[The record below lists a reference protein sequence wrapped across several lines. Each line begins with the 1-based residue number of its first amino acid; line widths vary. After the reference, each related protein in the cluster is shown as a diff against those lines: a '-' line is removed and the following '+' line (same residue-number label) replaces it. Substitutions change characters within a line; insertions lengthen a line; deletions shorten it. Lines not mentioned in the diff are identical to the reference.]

1 MSSAIKKIAQ
11 YEKRF
16 AKRNYNGGRG
26 RKFII
31 KDGKI
36 PIMISAPH
44 AVNHYREKEKKAEK
58 YTGGIA
64 KYLQK
69 ITQCHIIYST
79 QCLKN
84 DPNYEEEGEYKRVL
98 KEYVED
104 HGIKVLIDLH
114 GCKETWEMMVDLGTV
129 DASNSS
135 LKGYSFVRD
144 LLKYALE
151 YRLSDCA
158 DRAGMCVTN
167 NLRFSAGKTN
177 TITKYISQ
185 NTDTAC
191 IQLEISHLCRDME
204 KAENMEKTVQA
215 LIDAITILATADWD
229 AEALY
234 VFKAKRSKVH
244 FPQDKVQFCSDVSI
258 NMGEVL
264 ILQADGQ
271 APQQAIRYQTA
282 ENTCA
287 EGDILL
293 TNRLIGNLF
302 HTKIDQSVF
311 ENRPVLVYA
320 CRKKQLGIGRPIVEE
335 REISVSD
342 NVFRELVSEKR
353 DYILYNKYTNTK
365 YCLKLRNYG
374 GMIND
379 RIFMPYYY
387 RQLLMAEYP
396 LQEIQETYYK
406 QLMQELKDD
415 KEKKSLKSC
424 YELRIWE
431 KVYVLKDGLRK
442 EQIDQLKKLEEQ
454 KLGNNPLELLTVPPN
469 AKKGRHFWK
478 EMLIQIKE
486 LLLKLYIGYTVYELR
501 VCRPMAMDDQNDT
514 ARLSLNMMQI
524 LGVAPN
530 DKLLIRFGNKQ
541 VNLRVLEAQS
551 KIDSDMLIGL
561 PARARKELGIC
572 DINDIVEVKR
582 NMTHIFLSNM
592 SRQVFAVLGSILTVT
607 ALSENIIFRLIVSI
621 ILTPIAIYLV
631 MSDVRIGIK
640 KGLRDAEEI

>member
-11 YEKRF
+11 YEKKF
-16 AKRNYNGGRG
+16 AKRKYNGGRG

-31 KDGKI
+31 KGGKI

-44 AVNHYREKEKKAEK
+44 AVNHLREKEGKKAEK

-79 QCLKN
+79 QCSKD
-84 DPNYEEEGEYKRVL
+84 DPNYGKEGEYKRVL

-114 GCKETWEMMVDLGTV
+114 GCRETWGMMVDLGTM
-129 DASNSS
+129 DAGNSS

-158 DRAGMCVTN
+158 DQAEMCVTN

-191 IQLEISHLCRDME
+191 IQLEISRLCRDLE

-215 LIDAITILATADWD
+215 LIDAITILAAADWD

-244 FPQDKVQFCSDVSI
+244 FPQDKVQFCRDIPI
-258 NMGEVL
+258 NTGEVL
-264 ILQADGQ
+264 ILHADGQ

-302 HTKIDQSVF
+302 HIKIDQNVF

-342 NVFRELVSEKR
+342 NVFRELASEKR
-353 DYILYNKYTNTK
+353 EYILYNKYTNTK

-374 GMIND
+374 HITKD

-406 QLMQELKDD
+406 QLMQDLKDD

-431 KVYVLKDGLRK
+431 KVYVLKDDLRK

-469 AKKGRHFWK
+469 AKKERHFWK
-478 EMLIQIKE
+478 EMLMQIKE

-551 KIDSDMLIGL
+551 KTDSDMLIGL

-572 DINDIVEVKR
+572 EINDIVEVKR

-607 ALSENIIFRLIVSI
+607 ALSNNNMFRLIVSI

-640 KGLRDAEEI
+640 KG